1 MAWVKG
7 CARDQ
12 GLCLR
17 QPRRRR
23 STGSMYLGF
32 VSPLRHHKNTWSEW
46 VRNLSGCRLQMDLL
60 DARTKEDNSVRQ
72 LRVLDSEYSPSS
84 APPRP
89 PVRCQADQTAPPCR
103 GRSFN
108 HDKRDVARPATRG
121 LPHRRD
127 VTSPQI
133 KASPFQPTDST
144 KPGDDQHVRP
154 TGGGSGPQPT
164 GPPITTIIRT

>member
-1 MAWVKG
+1 
-7 CARDQ
+7 
-12 GLCLR
+12 
-17 QPRRRR
+17 
-23 STGSMYLGF
+23 
-32 VSPLRHHKNTWSEW
+32 
-46 VRNLSGCRLQMDLL
+46 MDLL

-89 PVRCQADQTAPPCR
+89 PVRCQADQTSPPCR

-154 TGGGSGPQPT
+154 TGGGSDGVERLAVGGANKRHVTANCLANGHDQVPGT
-164 GPPITTIIRT
+164 HRPIKQAVSRTPLTCCDAFSAPSR